1 MKCAMEILMIKEE
14 ADLIYAIEQA
24 KLDEQCR
31 IKHQSIIAETI
42 KFCEEV
48 ISPAFE
54 ALAKDRKKL
63 CYTLSGSISADRL
76 NNQLFRPLVEGKQYA
91 NGDQSY
97 DPSTKIVYDVKTIE
111 EYLVQF
117 CYSVKWSEIGYKSY
131 GCGCRA
137 GKNLVVTI

>member
-14 ADLIYAIEQA
+14 ADVIYAIEQA

-54 ALAKDRKKL
+54 ELAKNRKEL
-63 CYTLSGSISADRL
+63 CYILSGGISLDRL
-76 NNQLFRPLVEGKQYA
+76 NNQLFRPLVEGERYA
-91 NGDQSY
+91 DGNPSY
-97 DPSTKIVYDVKTIE
+97 NLSTKIVYDVKTIE
-111 EYLVQF
+111 DYLVQF
-117 CYSVKWSEIGYKSY
+117 CYTVKWSKMDYMCY
-131 GCGCRA
+131 GCGRRV